1 MTHKPLA
8 RQLTAQFYRGNLP
21 MFALAV
27 FAALTGGTRIVVTHT
42 LEQAALRR
50 YDGILVLKDGRI
62 AETGSF
68 DELMARKGYFYA
80 LYTVSQ

>member
-1 MTHKPLA
+1 MIA
-8 RQLTAQFYRGNLP
+8 
-21 MFALAV
+21 AV
-27 FAALTGGTRIVVTHT
+27 LLLKTVS
-42 LEQAALRR
+42 

-62 AETGSF
+62 EETGSF